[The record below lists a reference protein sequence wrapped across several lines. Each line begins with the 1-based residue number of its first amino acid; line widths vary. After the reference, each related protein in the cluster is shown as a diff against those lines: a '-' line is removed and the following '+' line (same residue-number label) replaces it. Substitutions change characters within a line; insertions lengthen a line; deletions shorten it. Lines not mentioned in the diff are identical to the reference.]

1 MAQLALLD
9 LPPAPAAEPKPRRDR
24 QPRCPHCRAGYAPP
38 TTTERIAMQRA
49 RADRDYAAE
58 WASVVERHPEVA
70 DRVLAIALAMDAAK
84 PDGHLYVNAV
94 WVKYGEEHGEA
105 LDHNLR
111 APAARWLMDRS
122 TTLAG
127 RFRTRNSPGD
137 PERAR

>member
-58 WASVVERHPEVA
+58 WASVVERRPEVA
-70 DRVLAIALAMDAAK
+70 DRVTAIALAMADRKSA
-84 PDGHLYVNAV
+84 GTLYVASV
-94 WVKYGEEHGEA
+94 WNRYGEEHGEA

-111 APAARWLMDRS
+111 APAARWLMA
-122 TTLAG
+122 TVPALAG
-127 RFRTRNSPGD
+127 RFRIRGNAGQV
-137 PERAR
+137 ER

>member
-1 MAQLALLD
+1 MGAAALTLPLFTAADLA
-9 LPPAPAAEPKPRRDR
+9 AGTAKVRQAARDR
-24 QPRCPHCRAGYAPP
+24 VA
-38 TTTERIAMQRA
+38 EQRA
-49 RADRDYAAE
+49 VVARDYAAE
-58 WASVVERHPEVA
+58 WRALIERRPEVA
-70 DRVLAIALAMDAAK
+70 DRVLAIALAMHAAK
-84 PDGHLYVNAV
+84 SDGHLYVNAV